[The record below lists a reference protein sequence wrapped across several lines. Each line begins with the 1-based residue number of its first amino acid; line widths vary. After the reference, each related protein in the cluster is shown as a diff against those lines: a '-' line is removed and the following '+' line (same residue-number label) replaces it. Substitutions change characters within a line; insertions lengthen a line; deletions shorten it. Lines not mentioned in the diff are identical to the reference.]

1 MEGNNIHVI
10 QMGKM
15 EQPSFIE
22 HKRQDWVNAGKNN
35 LLFDELIEVST
46 GYSSTHT
53 SILRTKIDTISGTK
67 IELTGTLINYTDK
80 QLGELIDQLTADLE
94 TVGGCAIE
102 VIRSKAGTILEL
114 NHIPI
119 QYLRYQKADEK
130 NQIYGMYY
138 SRNWAYSRKYIP
150 TYIPFYNKDSKDARS
165 VYLIKKYWS
174 GNPYT
179 ILPEYYPALN
189 WIKID
194 NKISNFHYNN
204 LANGLNPGLI
214 ISMNNGIPDDTI
226 QQKIVDG
233 LEAKYKDADNA
244 GKLLV
249 MFNKDKEHAP
259 EITQLEG
266 NQMHEMFL
274 LLSEQVTQ
282 QILTAHR
289 LTNPSLAGL
298 ATPGKLA
305 GTTDLPNS
313 WALFKENVILPSQTL
328 LETGVNELLGTVGA
342 SIKIT
347 TKELLNS

>member
-1 MEGNNIHVI
+1 MENNNIHVI
-10 QMGKM
+10 KMGMM
-15 EQPSFIE
+15 EQPSFTE
-22 HKRQDWVNAGKNN
+22 HKRQNWVNAGKNN

-53 SILRTKIDTISGTK
+53 SILRTKIDTISGTG
-67 IELTGTLINYTDK
+67 IEITGNIDEKATT
-80 QLGELIDQLTADLE
+80 ELIDRLTGDLE

-102 VIRSKAGTILEL
+102 VLRSKAGTILEL

-119 QYLRYQKADEK
+119 QYLRYQKADER
-130 NQIYGMYY
+130 NNIEGMYY
-138 SRNWAYSRKYIP
+138 SRNWAYTRKYTPIFV
-150 TYIPFYNKDSKDARS
+150 PFYNSTSKEPRS
-165 VYLIKKYWS
+165 IYLIKKYWS

-204 LANGLNPGLI
+204 LANGLNPGLV

-226 QQKIVDG
+226 QRKIVEA
-233 LEAKYKDADNA
+233 LEDKYKDTDNA
-244 GKLLV
+244 AKLIV
-249 MFNKDKEHAP
+249 MFNKDKEHSP

-266 NQMHEMFL
+266 NKMHEMFL
-274 LLSEQVTQ
+274 LLAEQVTQ

-313 WALFKENVILPSQTL
+313 WALFKENVIIPSQTL
-328 LETGVNELLGTVGA
+328 LENGLNDILSAMNA

-347 TKELLNS
+347 SKELLNNN